1 MPEVRIGSGDT
12 SAAEP
17 EARTDQKEGNQGE
30 ILTPADKPA
39 DKAKPEE
46 KLLAGKFKTAEELER
61 SYLELQKQFSGK
73 KQEEPAKKEAP
84 VADAPKG
91 FDMAALNAEYAD
103 NDGKLSPATL
113 ERLNKQ
119 GITQAT
125 LDTFFAGQKA
135 LMAQMQTSLS
145 EAVGGDDTLTSLLE
159 WAKTG
164 LSKGEQALYNA
175 AVDARNTEGAK
186 MLLQGMLAKYTAA
199 VGSDPELIG
208 GGTGGRDSDLAPYKS
223 NMEMIKDMNS
233 RRYAEDPAFRETV
246 KKRLERSTFGN

>member
-1 MPEVRIGSGDT
+1 MPEVRIS
-12 SAAEP
+12 SEAPVAEP
-17 EARTDQKEGNQGE
+17 EARKDQTLGSSGEVRTPSDPPKKEE
-30 ILTPADKPA
+30 APKKKYA
-39 DKAKPEE
+39 E
-46 KLLAGKFKTAEELER
+46 KFDSVEDLEK

-73 KQEEPAKKEAP
+73 KQESTPEAKKETPAP
-84 VADAPKG
+84 EAPKG
-91 FDMAALNAEYAD
+91 FDMAELNAEFAE
-103 NDGKLSPATL
+103 NDGKLTDATL
-113 ERLNKQ
+113 KALEKQ
-119 GITQAT
+119 GISKGT